1 MNFAEMVNEFS
12 KTLPGTESFKRVR
25 KNCLEIINH
34 NPDQAAAA
42 FLIAGFCRNYV
53 LLYEEE
59 ALSFNF
65 AQRNHKLLL
74 GYMGKLE
81 KALRTQDPTEVL
93 QSLNQVICHY
103 SQSDCAF

>member
-12 KTLPGTESFKRVR
+12 KTLPGTESFKRAK
-25 KNCLEIINH
+25 KNCLEIINL

-59 ALSFNF
+59 ALSFEF
-65 AQRNHKLLL
+65 AQRNHALLL
-74 GYMGKLE
+74 GYMAKLE
-81 KALRTQDPTEVL
+81 KALQVQDAAKMFE
-93 QSLNQVICHY
+93 SLNQVVCDY
-103 SQSDCAF
+103 STSDCAF